1 MNISHALL
9 RALANHG
16 AREVFGIPGDFILA
30 FFKQIEDSRILPLV
44 TLSHEPG
51 VGFAADGAARY
62 HGRIGVAAVTYGAG
76 ALNMVNAVA
85 ASYAE
90 KVPLVVIS
98 GAPGAGERHKGLLLH
113 HQVKHLDSQAAIF
126 REITCDQC
134 VLDDPQRA
142 PADIARVLRSCI
154 EQSRPVYIEL
164 PRDMVL
170 EPCAEVT
177 PLPAEPHDAEALEAC
192 VDEVLARLQQ
202 AAAPVLMVGIEVR
215 RFGLEEK
222 VAQLARTLNLPVVT
236 SFMGRGLLAGMDTPL
251 LGTYLGVAGP
261 AHITS
266 AVESSDALL
275 LLGVIISDTNF
286 GVQQERLDMRHC
298 VRACDGQVA
307 LGHHIYPHIPID
319 ALVDRLLARA
329 TRLRASSESA
339 DVPPSYPCDMP
350 ADTAP
355 ITPNDI
361 ARAINDLMRKHG
373 RMPIASDIGDCLFTA
388 LDIENTDLL
397 APGYYATM
405 GYGVPAA
412 MGLQAS
418 GGARPLVLVGDGAF
432 QMTGWELGN
441 CQRYG
446 LDPIVIV
453 FNNRSWEMLRVFQ
466 PESNFCDL
474 GDWRYAEMAEA
485 MGGVGYRVDQ
495 RMKLASALECALD
508 RKGKFQLI
516 EVMIPSSVHST
527 TLDRFVK
534 GVRRLQEVVRPES

>member
-1 MNISHALL
+1 MNLSHTLL

-30 FFKQIEDSRILPLV
+30 FFKQIEESGILPLV

-62 HGRIGVAAVTYGAG
+62 HGRLGVAAVTYGAG

-98 GAPGAGERHKGLLLH
+98 GAPGAGERRNGMLLH
-113 HQVKHLDSQAAIF
+113 HQVKHVDSQAAIF

-154 EQSRPVYIEL
+154 EHSRPVYIEL
-164 PRDMVL
+164 PRDMVQ
-170 EPCAEVT
+170 ESCGEVT
-177 PLPAEPHDAEALEAC
+177 PLAPTPHDPDALQAC
-192 VDEVLARLQQ
+192 VEEVLARLEQ

-215 RFGLEEK
+215 RFGLEAK
-222 VAQLARTLNLPVVT
+222 VAQLARLLNLPVVT

-261 AHITS
+261 AHITT

-275 LLGVIISDTNF
+275 LLGVIVSDTNF
-286 GVQQERLDMRHC
+286 GVQQERLDMRKC
-298 VRACDGQVA
+298 VRACDGQVT
-307 LGHHIYPHIPID
+307 LGHHIYPHIPVA
-319 ALVDRLLARA
+319 ALVDGLLERA
-329 TRLRASSESA
+329 HALQVERTVQAERP
-339 DVPPSYPCDMP
+339 VYPCDLP
-350 ADTAP
+350 ADSAP
-355 ITPNDI
+355 ISPDDI
-361 ARAINDLMRKHG
+361 ARAINDLMRRHG

-412 MGLQAS
+412 IGLQAA

-466 PESNFCDL
+466 PGSQFCDL
-474 GDWRYAEMAEA
+474 GDWRYADMAEA
-485 MGGVGYRVDQ
+485 MGGHGYRVDQ
-495 RMKLASALECALD
+495 RARLVDALECALE
-508 RKGKFQLI
+508 RKGRFQLI
-516 EVMIPSSVHST
+516 EVMIPSGVHSE
-527 TLDRFVK
+527 TLNRFVK
-534 GVRRLQEVVRPES
+534 GVRRLQER